1 MPVPT
6 LVYMLCCVPFQLS
19 LVQGCLLS
27 VCPVLTPSTPSH
39 SLNLRFLSVVPATLA
54 NQSVAMRPCV
64 FCGKQIIAQLQRCP
78 HCREE
83 VPRVQ
88 LAFRPRTGGRQQ
100 IRRGLL
106 YMLLA
111 GVIQYFASGASGFT
125 VPVQIPP
132 PVTTYLAP
140 AVFVSGL
147 GLLIY
152 GLVLR
157 SKS

>member
-1 MPVPT
+1 MAVA
-6 LVYMLCCVPFQLS
+6 LQ
-19 LVQGCLLS
+19 
-27 VCPVLTPSTPSH
+27 
-39 SLNLRFLSVVPATLA
+39 
-54 NQSVAMRPCV
+54 NQSLATRPCV
-64 FCGKQIIAQLQRCP
+64 FCGKQMLVTLNRCP

-83 VPRVQ
+83 IPQVQ
-88 LAFRPRTGGRQQ
+88 LSHRTRTGGRLQ

-125 VPVQIPP
+125 VPVQIPA
-132 PVTTYLAP
+132 PVTAYLAP
-140 AVFVSGL
+140 AVFICGL

-157 SKS
+157 AKS